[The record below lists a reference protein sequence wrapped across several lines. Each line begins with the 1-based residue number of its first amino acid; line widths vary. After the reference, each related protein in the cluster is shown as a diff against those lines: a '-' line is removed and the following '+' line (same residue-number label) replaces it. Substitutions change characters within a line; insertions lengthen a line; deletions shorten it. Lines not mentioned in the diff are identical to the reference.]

1 MKITPEQAREALD
14 AWICR
19 PGMTQEQATI
29 LITEAF
35 WALKERPNIDVQ
47 RVTYE
52 GGAIDQRALGVNRV
66 KIFERWKAI
75 DTRDKRE
82 KFTALVPAIM
92 EAIRI
97 NDFRLYRE
105 ITDGKSITCM
115 IAGLPTFIE
124 AYNNRFATS
133 PRTTDNAHLDVHH
146 SEEELG
152 YIFSLQAKRVLSK
165 NLTFQYKSSAFQVRS
180 EGRGYR
186 LRHSVVTVCENFDG
200 EINVLY
206 DGKALGW
213 EKYVDGPEPIPLDD
227 EKSVHERVDNARI
240 DLRSKY
246 YVKPKADHPW
256 LTRRTQSHQQVKPP
270 KLPKKK
276 PDPDKKD

>member
-47 RVTYE
+47 RVTDG
-52 GGAIDQRALGVNRV
+52 GGAVDQRALGVNRV

-105 ITDGKSITCM
+105 ISDGKSITYM
-115 IAGLPTFIE
+115 ISGLLFADPAVVDRETDELIEKAIAFKLAYRQQYQQKAGWN
-124 AYNNRFATS
+124 Y
-133 PRTTDNAHLDVHH
+133 
-146 SEEELG
+146 
-152 YIFSLQAKRVLSK
+152 
-165 NLTFQYKSSAFQVRS
+165 
-180 EGRGYR
+180 
-186 LRHSVVTVCENFDG
+186 
-200 EINVLY
+200 
-206 DGKALGW
+206 
-213 EKYVDGPEPIPLDD
+213 EP
-227 EKSVHERVDNARI
+227 SFC
-240 DLRSKY
+240 
-246 YVKPKADHPW
+246 
-256 LTRRTQSHQQVKPP
+256 
-270 KLPKKK
+270 
-276 PDPDKKD
+276 

>member
-47 RVTYE
+47 RVTDE
-52 GGAIDQRALGVNRV
+52 GGAVDQRALGVNRV

-97 NDFRLYRE
+97 SDFRLYRE

-115 IAGLPTFIE
+115 IAGL
-124 AYNNRFATS
+124 N
-133 PRTTDNAHLDVHH
+133 
-146 SEEELG
+146 
-152 YIFSLQAKRVLSK
+152 
-165 NLTFQYKSSAFQVRS
+165 
-180 EGRGYR
+180 
-186 LRHSVVTVCENFDG
+186 
-200 EINVLY
+200 
-206 DGKALGW
+206 
-213 EKYVDGPEPIPLDD
+213 
-227 EKSVHERVDNARI
+227 
-240 DLRSKY
+240 
-246 YVKPKADHPW
+246 
-256 LTRRTQSHQQVKPP
+256 
-270 KLPKKK
+270 
-276 PDPDKKD
+276 

>member
-1 MKITPEQAREALD
+1 M
-14 AWICR
+14 
-19 PGMTQEQATI
+19 
-29 LITEAF
+29 
-35 WALKERPNIDVQ
+35 
-47 RVTYE
+47 
-52 GGAIDQRALGVNRV
+52 
-66 KIFERWKAI
+66 
-75 DTRDKRE
+75 
-82 KFTALVPAIM
+82 
-92 EAIRI
+92 
-97 NDFRLYRE
+97 
-105 ITDGKSITCM
+105 
-115 IAGLPTFIE
+115 PTFIE